1 MFYLEVGTVSRSIEE
16 NESIMPYKALKMAM
30 LMAKEVHREMKVF
43 RKACFAYS
51 VAVSCYSV
59 GAYNK
64 SQRIQFE
71 QPCDDIAFL
80 EKLVAD
86 CFEMHVKKG
95 IPVNSIYV
103 AAEGVHSVEFGVFL

>member
-1 MFYLEVGTVSRSIEE
+1 
-16 NESIMPYKALKMAM
+16 MAM

-64 SQRIQFE
+64 SQRIKFE
-71 QPCDDIAFL
+71 QPCDDLALL